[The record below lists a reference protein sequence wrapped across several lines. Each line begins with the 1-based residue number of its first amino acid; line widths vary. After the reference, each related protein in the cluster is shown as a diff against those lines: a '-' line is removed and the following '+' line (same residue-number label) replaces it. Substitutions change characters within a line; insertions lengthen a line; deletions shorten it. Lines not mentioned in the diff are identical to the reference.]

1 MHLSTSLLTQTFR
14 HVEANKNDKF
24 ARKLSLARLKFPFP
38 HLVSVMVQQRSTGA
52 RQLISQ
58 GTTDIVLDSCVDC
71 WSGNDLEPLTQ
82 ELRKKIL
89 DFYQR
94 ASLSSFCTAFSYRP
108 QTFPL
113 PWRNCKEYLQVGS
126 LRMG

>member
-1 MHLSTSLLTQTFR
+1 MQTFR

-82 ELRKKIL
+82 ELRKKVL

-113 PWRNCKEYLQVGS
+113 PWRNCKEYLQVHFDTCI
-126 LRMG
+126 

>member
-1 MHLSTSLLTQTFR
+1 MSPKGCLLPPEGRFPVSWGRGCRIVTFFTQTFR

-94 ASLSSFCTAFSYRP
+94 ASLSSF
-108 QTFPL
+108 
-113 PWRNCKEYLQVGS
+113 W
-126 LRMG
+126 